1 MIDGLKFL
9 MRFIISPQTIGSVY
23 PSSRFLAREMTKS
36 IQSHHKVLEL
46 GPGTGSVTQAILN
59 RGVKKHNLKLIEL
72 DASLQKILASR
83 YPGIEVINQS
93 VTSPVLLSFFS
104 DMKFDAVVSSL
115 PLVLFSDDDLDA
127 LLAFYKKV
135 THDKSWMVQF
145 TYAKKLA
152 YSNQL
157 IHKYSL
163 NQKFKRKVFLNI
175 PPAKV
180 FHISLVR

>member
-1 MIDGLKFL
+1 
-9 MRFIISPQTIGSVY
+9 
-23 PSSRFLAREMTKS
+23 
-36 IQSHHKVLEL
+36 
-46 GPGTGSVTQAILN
+46 
-59 RGVKKHNLKLIEL
+59 
-72 DASLQKILASR
+72 
-83 YPGIEVINQS
+83 
-93 VTSPVLLSFFS
+93 
-104 DMKFDAVVSSL
+104 
-115 PLVLFSDDDLDA
+115 VLFSDDDLDA

-135 THDKSWMVQF
+135 THEKSWMVQF